1 MKKLKNL
8 FMTMLAMLVMV
19 LPSSVAS
26 AQTVDTQAGGTG
38 TITIRNASQSQTY
51 TVYKLFDATVTAD
64 GTGISYKV
72 PTGKTL
78 PADNPYFAVDSK
90 GNITA
95 KPNADVSTPE
105 FATWAKS
112 FGTKVKEAEATENTL
127 VFTNLTFGYY
137 FVTSSLGS
145 VLTVD
150 STKPNATV
158 IDKNTTNP
166 TIPDLNSGGGK
177 KIVAGDETTSSRTT
191 AKIGDRVPFQFKFN
205 ATNFVTEKDV
215 ITANEVTKQIKSYTI
230 TDTPTAL
237 TINQDSVVV
246 KVGTKTLVKN
256 QDYKVSFD
264 NTGKMTVVLTWIKG
278 DKSTIYNSPIE
289 VNVTYSAVVTK
300 DAKEGQA
307 TNKAT
312 LGYNSFDPTDS
323 TDPNHPDNPNPT
335 PTDPTP
341 VNPKD
346 PDDNSTTVTTHR
358 FTLKN
363 TNEAKDILT
372 GAEFKLYDASTGGAE
387 IKLVKDTDGTY
398 RVAEANEEGVVI
410 EAGQVVIKGLK
421 GETTYYLEQ
430 TKAPDGYNI
439 LEGRQAI
446 KVTSNNAAEA
456 IVINNKGGLL
466 PSTGSIGTT
475 MFYIS
480 GAVMLIGAF
489 IFMVSKRR
497 MKNL

>member
-8 FMTMLAMLVMV
+8 FMAMLAMLVMV

-26 AQTVDTQAGGTG
+26 AQTVDTQAGGAG

-51 TVYKLFDATVTAD
+51 TVYKLFEATVTTD
-64 GTGISYKV
+64 GTGISYKL
-72 PTGKTL
+72 PAGKT
-78 PADNPYFAVDSK
+78 AANFGGDTWFDVDSK

-95 KPNADVSTPE
+95 KTNADVTTPE
-105 FATWAKS
+105 FAAWAKS
-112 FGTKVKEAEATENTL
+112 FGTGVTSAKATDNTL

-137 FVTSSLGS
+137 FVTSSLGA

-150 STKPNATV
+150 STTPDATV

-166 TIPDLNSGGGK
+166 TIPDSTNGGGK
-177 KIVAGDETTSSRTT
+177 KIVAGDKTTTSTTT
-191 AKIGDRVPFQFKFN
+191 AKIGDTVPFQFKFN
-205 ATNFVTEKDV
+205 ATNFVT
-215 ITANEVTKQIKSYTI
+215 ANGVTKQIKSYTI

-246 KVGTKTLVKN
+246 KVGEQTLVKGK
-256 QDYKVSFD
+256 DYTASFD
-264 NTGKMTVVLTWIKG
+264 DAGKMTVVLTWINR

-289 VNVTYSAVVTK
+289 VNVTYSAVVNK
-300 DAKEGQA
+300 DAKEGVA
-307 TNKAT
+307 TNTAT
-312 LGYNSFDPTDS
+312 LGYNSFNPIDP
-323 TDPNHPDNPNPT
+323 TDPNHPDNPNPN

-341 VNPKD
+341 VNPQN
-346 PDDNSTTVTTHR
+346 PDDNKTTVTTHR
-358 FTLKN
+358 FTLNK
-363 TNEAKDILT
+363 TSKADGTDTLT
-372 GAEFKLYDASTGGAE
+372 GAEFHLYDAKENGNE
-387 IKLVKDTDGTY
+387 IKVVEESEGVY
-398 RVAEANEEGVVI
+398 RVAEATETGVVI
-410 EAGQVVIKGLK
+410 KAGKVVIKGLK
-421 GETTYYLEQ
+421 GDTAYYLEEI
-430 TKAPDGYNI
+430 KAPNGYNI
-439 LEGRQAI
+439 LEGRQEVLVSKADSARADVVN
-446 KVTSNNAAEA
+446 K
-456 IVINNKGGLL
+456 KGGLL

>member
-1 MKKLKNL
+1 MKKFKNL
-8 FMTMLAMLVMV
+8 FMAMLAMLAMV

-51 TVYKLFDATVTAD
+51 TVYKLFEATVTTVN
-64 GTGISYKV
+64 GTGISYKL
-72 PTGKTL
+72 PAGKT
-78 PADNPYFAVDSK
+78 AANFGGDTWFDVDSK

-137 FVTSSLGS
+137 FVTSSLGA

-166 TIPDLNSGGGK
+166 TIPDSNNGGGK
-177 KIVAGDETTSSRTT
+177 KIVAADGKTTSSTTT
-191 AKIGDRVPFQFKFN
+191 AKIGDRVPFQFKFT
-205 ATNFVTEKDV
+205 ATNFVTE
-215 ITANEVTKQIKSYTI
+215 NGVTKQIKSYTI

-246 KVGTKTLVKN
+246 KVGTKILIKD
-256 QDYKVSFD
+256 QDYTVSFD

-300 DAKEGQA
+300 DAKEGEA

-312 LGYNSFDPTDS
+312 LGYNSFDPTNPQ
-323 TDPNHPDNPNPT
+323 DPNHPDNPNPT

-346 PDDNSTTVTTHR
+346 PDDNTTTVTTHR
-358 FTLKN
+358 FTLKK
-363 TNEAKDILT
+363 TNEANDTLT
-372 GAEFKLYDASTGGAE
+372 GAEFKLYDALSGGAE
-387 IKLVKDTDGTY
+387 IKVVKDGDAY

-421 GETTYYLEQ
+421 GTTTYYLEE

-439 LEGRQAI
+439 LTERQAI
-446 KVTSNNAAEA
+446 EVTSDNTAEA
-456 IVINNKGGLL
+456 NVVNKKGGLL

-475 MFYIS
+475 MFYLS

>member
-1 MKKLKNL
+1 MKKFKNL
-8 FMTMLAMLVMV
+8 FMAMLAMLAMV

-90 GNITA
+90 GNVTA
-95 KPNADVSTPE
+95 KEGATVSSKA
-105 FATWAKS
+105 FATWAKT
-112 FGTKVKEAEATENTL
+112 FGTAVKSAEATDNTL

-137 FVTSSLGS
+137 FVTSSLGA

-150 STKPNATV
+150 STTPKVTV

-166 TIPDLNSGGGK
+166 TIPDSTNGGGK
-177 KIVAGDETTSSRTT
+177 KIVAADGATTSTTT
-191 AKIGDRVPFQFKFN
+191 AKIGDTVPFQFKFN
-205 ATNFVTEKDV
+205 ATNFVT
-215 ITANEVTKQIKSYTI
+215 AAGVTKQIKSYTI

-237 TINQDSVVV
+237 TINQNSVVV
-246 KVGTKTLVKN
+246 KVGTEILDKD

-264 NTGKMTVVLTWIKG
+264 NTGKMTVVLTWIKE

-300 DAKEGQA
+300 DAKEGEA
-307 TNKAT
+307 TNTAT

-323 TDPNHPDNPNPT
+323 TDPNHPDNPDPT

-346 PDDNSTTVTTHR
+346 PDDNKTTVTTHR
-358 FTLKN
+358 FTLKK
-363 TNEAKDILT
+363 TNEANDTLT
-372 GAEFKLYDASTGGAE
+372 GAEFKLYDASTGGTE
-387 IKLVKDTDGTY
+387 IKVVKDTDGTY

-421 GETTYYLEQ
+421 GGTTYYLEE

-439 LEGRQAI
+439 LTDRQDI
-446 KVTSNNAAEA
+446 KVASDNKAEA
-456 IVINNKGGLL
+456 NVVNKKGGLL

-475 MFYIS
+475 MFYLS

>member
-1 MKKLKNL
+1 MS
-8 FMTMLAMLVMV
+8 MLAMLVMV

-51 TVYKLFDATVTAD
+51 TVYKLFEATVTAD

-90 GNITA
+90 GNVTA
-95 KPNADVSTPE
+95 KEGATVSSE
-105 FATWAKS
+105 AFATWAKS
-112 FGTKVKEAEATENTL
+112 FGTKVKEAEATDNTL

-137 FVTSSLGS
+137 FVTSSLGA

-150 STKPNATV
+150 STTPNATV

-166 TIPDLNSGGGK
+166 TIPDSNNGGGK
-177 KIVAGDETTSSRTT
+177 KIVAGDKTTTSTTT
-191 AKIGDRVPFQFKFN
+191 AKIGDTVPFQFKFN
-205 ATNFVTEKDV
+205 ATNFVT
-215 ITANEVTKQIKSYTI
+215 ANGVTKQIKSYTI

-237 TINQDSVVV
+237 TINQDTVVV
-246 KVGTKTLVKN
+246 KVGTKTLVKD
-256 QDYKVSFD
+256 QDYTVSFD
-264 NTGKMTVVLTWIKG
+264 NIGKMTVVLTWIKG

-307 TNKAT
+307 TNTAT

-323 TDPNHPDNPNPT
+323 TDPNHPDNPNPDT
-335 PTDPTP
+335 PDTS
-341 VNPKD
+341 VNPND
-346 PDDNSTTVTTHR
+346 PNDNSTTVTTHR

-372 GAEFKLYDASTGGAE
+372 GAEFKLYDASTGGTE

-398 RVAEANEEGVVI
+398 RVAEAGEVGVVI

-439 LEGRQAI
+439 LTDRQAI
-446 KVTSNNAAEA
+446 EVTPDNKAEA
-456 IVINNKGGLL
+456 IVVNKKGGLL

-497 MKNL
+497 IKNL

>member
-8 FMTMLAMLVMV
+8 FMAMLAMLAMV

-51 TVYKLFDATVTAD
+51 TVYKLFDATVTTVN
-64 GTGISYKV
+64 GIGISYKV

-78 PADNPYFAVDSK
+78 PANNPYFAVDSK
-90 GNITA
+90 GNVTA
-95 KPNADVSTPE
+95 KTNADVTTPE

-112 FGTKVKEAEATENTL
+112 FGAPVKEATATDNTL

-137 FVTSSLGS
+137 FVTSSLGA

-166 TIPDLNSGGGK
+166 TIPDSTNGGGK
-177 KIVAGDETTSSRTT
+177 KIVAADGTTSSTTT
-191 AKIGDRVPFQFKFN
+191 AKIGDTVPFQFKFN
-205 ATNFVTEKDV
+205 ATNFVTE
-215 ITANEVTKQIKSYTI
+215 NGVTRQIKSYTI
-230 TDTPTAL
+230 TDAPTAL
-237 TINQDSVVV
+237 TINQGSVVV
-246 KVGTKTLVKN
+246 KVGEQTLAKDK
-256 QDYKVSFD
+256 DYTVSFEY
-264 NTGKMTVVLTWIKG
+264 GRMTVVLTWIKA

-289 VNVTYSAVVTK
+289 VNVTYSAVVTQG
-300 DAKEGQA
+300 AKEGEA
-307 TNKAT
+307 TNTAT
-312 LGYNSFDPTDS
+312 LDYNSFDPTNP

-358 FTLKN
+358 FTLKK
-363 TNEAKDILT
+363 TNEANDTLT
-372 GAEFKLYDASTGGAE
+372 GAEFKLYDASTGGTE
-387 IKLVKDTDGTY
+387 IKVVKDRVGTY
-398 RVAEANEEGVVI
+398 RVAEANEEGDVI

-421 GETTYYLEQ
+421 GGTTYYLEE

-439 LEGRQAI
+439 LTDRQDI
-446 KVTSNNAAEA
+446 KVASDNKAEA
-456 IVINNKGGLL
+456 NVVNKKGGLL

-475 MFYIS
+475 MFYLS

>member
-8 FMTMLAMLVMV
+8 FMAMLAMLAMV

-38 TITIRNASQSQTY
+38 KITIRNASQSQTY

-90 GNITA
+90 GNVTA
-95 KPNADVSTPE
+95 KEGADVSSE
-105 FATWAKS
+105 AFATWAMS
-112 FGTKVKEAEATENTL
+112 FGTEVKSAKATDNTL
-127 VFTNLTFGYY
+127 VFTNLIFGYY
-137 FVTSSLGS
+137 FVTSSLGA

-150 STKPNATV
+150 STTPNATV

-166 TIPDLNSGGGK
+166 TIPDSNNGGGK
-177 KIVAGDETTSSRTT
+177 KIVAADKTTTSTTT
-191 AKIGDRVPFQFKFN
+191 AKIGDTVPFQFKFN

-237 TINQDSVVV
+237 TINQNSVDV
-246 KVGTKTLVKN
+246 KVGTDILIKN
-256 QDYKVSFD
+256 QDYTVSFD
-264 NTGKMTVVLTWIKG
+264 NTGKMTVVLTWIKA

-300 DAKEGQA
+300 DAKEGEA
-307 TNKAT
+307 TNTAT

-358 FTLKN
+358 FTLKK
-363 TNEAKDILT
+363 TNEANDTLT
-372 GAEFKLYDASTGGAE
+372 GAEFKLYDASTGGTE
-387 IKLVKDTDGTY
+387 IKVVKDTDGTY

-421 GETTYYLEQ
+421 GGTTYYLEE

-439 LEGRQAI
+439 LTDRQAI
-446 KVTSNNAAEA
+446 KVASDNKAEA
-456 IVINNKGGLL
+456 NVVNKKGGLL

-475 MFYIS
+475 MFYLS

>member
-8 FMTMLAMLVMV
+8 FMAMLAMLVMV

-26 AQTVDTQAGGTG
+26 AQTVDTQAGGAG

-51 TVYKLFDATVTAD
+51 TVYKLFEATVTTVN
-64 GTGISYKV
+64 GTGISYKL
-72 PTGKTL
+72 PAGKT
-78 PADNPYFAVDSK
+78 AANFGGDTWFDVDSK

-112 FGTKVKEAEATENTL
+112 FGTKVKSATATDNTL

-137 FVTSSLGS
+137 FVTSSLGA

-166 TIPDLNSGGGK
+166 TIPDSNNGGGK
-177 KIVAGDETTSSRTT
+177 KIVAGDKTTTSTTT
-191 AKIGDRVPFQFKFN
+191 AKIGDTVPFQFKFN
-205 ATNFVTEKDV
+205 ATNFVTAAD
-215 ITANEVTKQIKSYTI
+215 VTKQIKSYTI

-237 TINQDSVVV
+237 TINQGSVVV
-246 KVGTKTLVKN
+246 RVGTKILIKD
-256 QDYKVSFD
+256 QDYTVSFD
-264 NTGKMTVVLTWIKG
+264 NTGKMTVVLTWIKR
-278 DKSTIYNSPIE
+278 DKSTIYDSPIE
-289 VNVTYSAVVTK
+289 VNVTYSAVVNK
-300 DAKEGQA
+300 DAKEGVA
-307 TNKAT
+307 TNTAT
-312 LGYNSFDPTDS
+312 LGYNSFDPTNPQ
-323 TDPNHPDNPNPT
+323 DPNHPDNPDPT

-346 PDDNSTTVTTHR
+346 PDDNTTTVTTHR
-358 FTLKN
+358 FTLKK
-363 TNEAKDILT
+363 TNEANDTLT
-372 GAEFKLYDASTGGAE
+372 GAEFKLYDALSGGAE
-387 IKLVKDTDGTY
+387 IKVVKDGDAY
-398 RVAEANEEGVVI
+398 RVAEANETGVAI
-410 EAGQVVIKGLK
+410 EAGEVVIKGLK
-421 GETTYYLEQ
+421 HSTTYYLEEM
-430 TKAPDGYNI
+430 KAPNGYNI
-439 LEGRQAI
+439 LTERKSIEVKENNTAQA
-446 KVTSNNAAEA
+446 N
-456 IVINNKGGLL
+456 IVNKKGGLL

>member
-1 MKKLKNL
+1 MA
-8 FMTMLAMLVMV
+8 MLAMLAMV

-64 GTGISYKV
+64 DSGISYKV
-72 PTGKTL
+72 PTGKAL

-90 GNITA
+90 GNVTA
-95 KPNADVSTPE
+95 KTNADVTTPE

-112 FGTKVKEAEATENTL
+112 FGAPVKEATATDNTL

-137 FVTSSLGS
+137 FVTSSLGA

-150 STKPNATV
+150 STRPEATV

-166 TIPDLNSGGGK
+166 TIPDSTNGGGK
-177 KIVAGDETTSSRTT
+177 KIVAADGTTSSTTT
-191 AKIGDRVPFQFKFN
+191 AKIGDTVPFQFKFN
-205 ATNFVTEKDV
+205 ATNFVTE
-215 ITANEVTKQIKSYTI
+215 NGVTRQIKSYTI
-230 TDTPTAL
+230 TDAPTAL
-237 TINQDSVVV
+237 TINQGSVVV
-246 KVGTKTLVKN
+246 KVGEQTLAKDK
-256 QDYKVSFD
+256 DYTVSFEY
-264 NTGKMTVVLTWIKG
+264 GRMTVVLTWIKA

-289 VNVTYSAVVTK
+289 VNVTYSAVVTQG
-300 DAKEGQA
+300 AKEGEA
-307 TNKAT
+307 TNTAT
-312 LGYNSFDPTDS
+312 LDYNSFDPTNP

-358 FTLKN
+358 FTLKK
-363 TNEAKDILT
+363 TNEANDTLT
-372 GAEFKLYDASTGGAE
+372 GAEFKLYDASTGGTE
-387 IKLVKDTDGTY
+387 IKVVKDRVGTY
-398 RVAEANEEGVVI
+398 RVAEANEEGDVI

-421 GETTYYLEQ
+421 GGTTYYLEE

-439 LEGRQAI
+439 LTDRQDI
-446 KVTSNNAAEA
+446 KVASDNKAEA
-456 IVINNKGGLL
+456 NVVNKKGGLL

-475 MFYIS
+475 MFYLS

>member
-1 MKKLKNL
+1 MG
-8 FMTMLAMLVMV
+8 MLAMLAMV

-38 TITIRNASQSQTY
+38 KITIRNASQSQTY

-78 PADNPYFAVDSK
+78 PADNSYFAVDSK

-95 KPNADVSTPE
+95 KPNADVTTPE
-105 FATWAKS
+105 FAAWANS
-112 FGTKVKEAEATENTL
+112 FGKEVKSATATENTL
-127 VFTNLTFGYY
+127 EFTNLTFGYY
-137 FVTSSLGS
+137 FVTSSLGA

-166 TIPDLNSGGGK
+166 TIPDSNDGGGK
-177 KIVAGDETTSSRTT
+177 KIVAADGTTTSTTT
-191 AKIGDRVPFQFKFN
+191 AKIGDTVPFQFKFN
-205 ATNFVTEKDV
+205 ATNFVT
-215 ITANEVTKQIKSYTI
+215 ANGVTKQIKSYTI

-237 TINQDSVVV
+237 TINQDTVVV
-246 KVGTKTLVKN
+246 KVGTKTLVKD
-256 QDYKVSFD
+256 QDYTVSFD
-264 NTGKMTVVLTWIKG
+264 NTGKMTVVLTWINR

-300 DAKEGQA
+300 DAKEGVA
-307 TNKAT
+307 TNTAT
-312 LGYNSFDPTDS
+312 LGYNSFDPTKP
-323 TDPNHPDNPNPT
+323 TDPNHPDNPNPN

-341 VNPKD
+341 VNPQNS
-346 PDDNSTTVTTHR
+346 DDNKTTVTTHR
-358 FTLKN
+358 FTLKK
-363 TNEAKDILT
+363 TNGEGQTLI
-372 GAEFKLYDASTGGAE
+372 GAEFKLYDAKENGNE
-387 IKLVKDTDGTY
+387 IKVVEESGGVY
-398 RVAEANEEGVVI
+398 RVAEATETGVVI
-410 EAGQVVIKGLK
+410 KAGEVVIRGLK
-421 GETTYYLEQ
+421 GTTTYYLEE

-439 LEGRQAI
+439 LTERKAI
-446 KVTSNNAAEA
+446 EVTSDNNAKANVE
-456 IVINNKGGLL
+456 NKKGGLL

-480 GAVMLIGAF
+480 GAVMLISAF

>member
-1 MKKLKNL
+1 MKKLKNF
-8 FMTMLAMLVMV
+8 FMAMLAMLVMV

-72 PTGKTL
+72 PTGKRL
-78 PADNPYFAVDSK
+78 LADNPYFAVDSK
-90 GNITA
+90 GNVTA
-95 KPNADVSTPE
+95 KEGANVSSE
-105 FATWAKS
+105 AFATWAKS
-112 FGTKVKEAEATENTL
+112 FGTGVKSATATDNTL

-137 FVTSSLGS
+137 FVTSSLGA

-150 STKPNATV
+150 STKPDATV

-166 TIPDLNSGGGK
+166 TIPDSNNGGGK
-177 KIVAGDETTSSRTT
+177 KIVAADGATTSTTT
-191 AKIGDRVPFQFKFN
+191 AKIGDTVPFQFKFN
-205 ATNFVTEKDV
+205 ATNFVT
-215 ITANEVTKQIKSYTI
+215 AAGVTKQIKSYTI

-289 VNVTYSAVVTK
+289 VNVTYSAVLTR
-300 DAKEGQA
+300 DAKEGEA

-312 LGYNSFDPTDS
+312 LGYNSFNPTDT
-323 TDPNHPDNPNPT
+323 TDPNHPDNPDPT

-341 VNPKD
+341 VNPND
-346 PDDNSTTVTTHR
+346 PNDNSTTVTTHR
-358 FTLKN
+358 FTLKK
-363 TNEAKDILT
+363 TNDAGETLT
-372 GAEFKLYDASTGGAE
+372 GAEFKLYDASTGGTE
-387 IKLVKDTDGTY
+387 IKVVKDTDGTY
-398 RVAEANEEGVVI
+398 RVAEANEAGVAI

-421 GETTYYLEQ
+421 GGTTYYLEEI
-430 TKAPDGYNI
+430 KAPNGYNV
-439 LEGRQAI
+439 LTERQAI
-446 KVTSNNAAEA
+446 KVASDNKAEA
-456 IVINNKGGLL
+456 NVVNKKGGLL

-475 MFYIS
+475 MFYLS

>member
-8 FMTMLAMLVMV
+8 FMAMLAMLVMV

-72 PTGKTL
+72 PTGKAL

-90 GNITA
+90 GNVTA
-95 KPNADVSTPE
+95 KEGATVSSE
-105 FATWAKS
+105 AFATWAMS
-112 FGTKVKEAEATENTL
+112 FGTEVKSATATDNTL

-137 FVTSSLGS
+137 FVTSSLGA

-150 STKPNATV
+150 STRPEATV

-166 TIPDLNSGGGK
+166 TIPDSTNGGGK
-177 KIVAGDETTSSRTT
+177 KIVAADGTTTSTTT
-191 AKIGDRVPFQFKFN
+191 AKIGDTVPFQFKFN
-205 ATNFVTEKDV
+205 ATNFVT
-215 ITANEVTKQIKSYTI
+215 ANGITKQIKSYTI

-246 KVGTKTLVKN
+246 KVGEQTLVKGK
-256 QDYKVSFD
+256 DYKASFD
-264 NTGKMTVVLTWIKG
+264 DAGKMTVVLTWIKE

-300 DAKEGQA
+300 DAKEGEA

-323 TDPNHPDNPNPT
+323 TDPNHPDNPNPDT
-335 PTDPTP
+335 PDTS
-341 VNPKD
+341 VNPND
-346 PDDNSTTVTTHR
+346 PNDNKTTVTTHR
-358 FTLKN
+358 FTLNK
-363 TNEAKDILT
+363 TSKADGTDTLT
-372 GAEFKLYDASTGGAE
+372 GAEFHLYDAKENGNE
-387 IKLVKDTDGTY
+387 IKVVEESEGVY
-398 RVAEANEEGVVI
+398 RVAEATETGVVI
-410 EAGQVVIKGLK
+410 KAGKVVIKGLK
-421 GETTYYLEQ
+421 GDTAYYLEE
-430 TKAPDGYNI
+430 TKAPNGYNI
-439 LEGRQAI
+439 LEGRQEVLVSKADSARADVVN
-446 KVTSNNAAEA
+446 K
-456 IVINNKGGLL
+456 KGGLL

>member
-1 MKKLKNL
+1 MKKLKNF
-8 FMTMLAMLVMV
+8 FMAMLAMLVMV

-72 PTGKTL
+72 PTGKRL
-78 PADNPYFAVDSK
+78 LADNPYFAVDSK
-90 GNITA
+90 GNVTA
-95 KPNADVSTPE
+95 KEGANVSSE
-105 FATWAKS
+105 AFATWAKS
-112 FGTKVKEAEATENTL
+112 FGTGVKSATATDNTL

-137 FVTSSLGS
+137 FVTSSLGA

-150 STKPNATV
+150 STKPDATV

-166 TIPDLNSGGGK
+166 TIPDSNNGGGK
-177 KIVAGDETTSSRTT
+177 KIVAADGATTSTTT
-191 AKIGDRVPFQFKFN
+191 AKIGDTVPFQFKFN
-205 ATNFVTEKDV
+205 ATNFVT
-215 ITANEVTKQIKSYTI
+215 AAGVTKQIKSYTI

-289 VNVTYSAVVTK
+289 VNVTYSAVLTR
-300 DAKEGQA
+300 DAKEGEA

-312 LGYNSFDPTDS
+312 LGYNSFNPTDT
-323 TDPNHPDNPNPT
+323 TDPNHPDNPDPT

-341 VNPKD
+341 VNPND
-346 PDDNSTTVTTHR
+346 PNDNSTTVTTHR
-358 FTLKN
+358 FTLKK
-363 TNEAKDILT
+363 TNEANDTLT
-372 GAEFKLYDASTGGAE
+372 GAEFKLYDASTGGTE
-387 IKLVKDTDGTY
+387 IKVVKDTDGTY

-421 GETTYYLEQ
+421 GGTTYYLEE

-439 LEGRQAI
+439 LTKRQAI
-446 KVTSNNAAEA
+446 EVTSNNTAEA
-456 IVINNKGGLL
+456 NVVNNKGGLL

-475 MFYIS
+475 MFYLS
-480 GAVMLIGAF
+480 GAFMLIGAF

>member
-8 FMTMLAMLVMV
+8 SMAMLAMLVMV

-95 KPNADVSTPE
+95 KEGATVSSE
-105 FATWAKS
+105 AFATWAKS
-112 FGTKVKEAEATENTL
+112 FGTKVKEAEATDNTL

-137 FVTSSLGS
+137 FVTSSLGA

-150 STKPNATV
+150 STTPNATV

-166 TIPDLNSGGGK
+166 TIPDSNNGGGK
-177 KIVAGDETTSSRTT
+177 KIVAGDKTTTSTTT
-191 AKIGDRVPFQFKFN
+191 AKIGDTVPFQFKFN
-205 ATNFVTEKDV
+205 ATNFVT
-215 ITANEVTKQIKSYTI
+215 ANGVTKQINSYTI

-237 TINQDSVVV
+237 TINQDTVVV
-246 KVGTKTLVKN
+246 KVGTKTLVKD
-256 QDYKVSFD
+256 QDYTVSFD
-264 NTGKMTVVLTWIKG
+264 NIGKMTVVLTWIKG

-307 TNKAT
+307 TNTAT

-323 TDPNHPDNPNPT
+323 TDPNHPDNPNPDT
-335 PTDPTP
+335 PDTS
-341 VNPKD
+341 VNPND
-346 PDDNSTTVTTHR
+346 PNDNSTTVTTHS

-372 GAEFKLYDASTGGAE
+372 GAEFKLYDASTGGTE

-398 RVAEANEEGVVI
+398 RVAEANEVGVVI

-430 TKAPDGYNI
+430 IKAPDGYNI
-439 LEGRQAI
+439 LTERQAI
-446 KVTSNNAAEA
+446 KVTSDNAAEA
-456 IVINNKGGLL
+456 IVVNKKGGLL
-466 PSTGSIGTT
+466 PSTGSIGTS

>member
-1 MKKLKNL
+1 MKKFKNL
-8 FMTMLAMLVMV
+8 FMAMLAMLVMV

-26 AQTVDTQAGGTG
+26 AQTVDAQAGGTG

-90 GNITA
+90 GNVTA
-95 KPNADVSTPE
+95 KEGATVSSE
-105 FATWAKS
+105 AFATWAKS
-112 FGTKVKEAEATENTL
+112 FGTEVKSATATDNTL

-137 FVTSSLGS
+137 FVTSSLGA

-150 STKPNATV
+150 STTPNATV

-166 TIPDLNSGGGK
+166 TIPDSTNGGGK
-177 KIVAGDETTSSRTT
+177 KIVAADGTTTSTTT
-191 AKIGDRVPFQFKFN
+191 AKIGDTVPFQFKFN
-205 ATNFVTEKDV
+205 ATNFVTAADV
-215 ITANEVTKQIKSYTI
+215 TTKQIKSYTI

-246 KVGTKTLVKN
+246 KVGTEILIKD
-256 QDYKVSFD
+256 QDYTVSFD
-264 NTGKMTVVLTWIKG
+264 NTGKMTVVLTWIKA

-289 VNVTYSAVVTK
+289 VSVTYSAVVNK
-300 DAKEGQA
+300 DAKEGEA
-307 TNKAT
+307 TNTAT

-358 FTLKN
+358 FTLKK
-363 TNEAKDILT
+363 TNEANDTLT
-372 GAEFKLYDASTGGAE
+372 GAEFKLYDASTGGTE
-387 IKLVKDTDGTY
+387 IKVVKDRVGTY

-421 GETTYYLEQ
+421 GDTKYYLEEV
-430 TKAPDGYNI
+430 KAPNGYNI
-439 LEGRQAI
+439 LTKRQEVLVSKDDSARADVVN
-446 KVTSNNAAEA
+446 KSGAE
-456 IVINNKGGLL
+456 L

>member
-1 MKKLKNL
+1 MKKVKNL
-8 FMTMLAMLVMV
+8 FMAMLAMLVMV

-90 GNITA
+90 GNVTA

-105 FATWAKS
+105 FATWANS
-112 FGTKVKEAEATENTL
+112 FGKEVKSATATDNTL

-137 FVTSSLGS
+137 FVTSSLGA

-166 TIPDLNSGGGK
+166 TIPDSNNGGGK
-177 KIVAGDETTSSRTT
+177 KIVAGDKTTTSTTT
-191 AKIGDRVPFQFKFN
+191 AKIGDTVPFQFKFN
-205 ATNFVTEKDV
+205 ATNFVT
-215 ITANEVTKQIKSYTI
+215 ANGVTKQIKSYTI

-237 TINQDSVVV
+237 TINQDTVVV
-246 KVGTKTLVKN
+246 KVGTKTLVKD
-256 QDYKVSFD
+256 QDYTVSFD
-264 NTGKMTVVLTWIKG
+264 NTGKMTVVLTWINR

-289 VNVTYSAVVTK
+289 VNVTYSAVVNK
-300 DAKEGQA
+300 DAKEGVA
-307 TNKAT
+307 NNKAT
-312 LGYNSFDPTDS
+312 LGYNSFNPIDPTD
-323 TDPNHPDNPNPT
+323 TNNPDNPNPDT
-335 PTDPTP
+335 LDTP
-341 VNPKD
+341 VNPNN
-346 PDDNSTTVTTHR
+346 PNDNSTTVTTHR

-363 TNEAKDILT
+363 TNEAKEILT
-372 GAEFKLYDASTGGAE
+372 GAEFKLYDASTGGTE

-398 RVAEANEEGVVI
+398 RVAEANEVGVVI

-439 LEGRQAI
+439 LTERQAI
-446 KVTSNNAAEA
+446 KVTPDNKAEA
-456 IVINNKGGLL
+456 IVVNKKGGLL

>member
-1 MKKLKNL
+1 MS
-8 FMTMLAMLVMV
+8 MLAMLVMV

-51 TVYKLFDATVTAD
+51 TVYKLFEATVTAD

-90 GNITA
+90 GNVTA
-95 KPNADVSTPE
+95 KEGATVSSE
-105 FATWAKS
+105 AFATWAKS
-112 FGTKVKEAEATENTL
+112 FGTKVKEAEATDNTL

-137 FVTSSLGS
+137 FVTSSLGA

-150 STKPNATV
+150 STTPNATV

-166 TIPDLNSGGGK
+166 TIPDSNNGGGK
-177 KIVAGDETTSSRTT
+177 KIVAGDKTTTSTTT
-191 AKIGDRVPFQFKFN
+191 AKIGDTVPFQFKFN
-205 ATNFVTEKDV
+205 ATNFVT
-215 ITANEVTKQIKSYTI
+215 ANGVTKQIKSYTI

-237 TINQDSVVV
+237 TINQDTVVV
-246 KVGTKTLVKN
+246 KVGTKTLVKD
-256 QDYKVSFD
+256 QDYTVSFD
-264 NTGKMTVVLTWIKG
+264 NIGKMTVVLTWIKG

-307 TNKAT
+307 TNTAT

-323 TDPNHPDNPNPT
+323 TDPNHPDNPNPDT
-335 PTDPTP
+335 PDTS
-341 VNPKD
+341 VNPND
-346 PDDNSTTVTTHR
+346 PNDNSTTVTTHS

-372 GAEFKLYDASTGGAE
+372 GAEFKLYDASTGGTE

-398 RVAEANEEGVVI
+398 RVAEANEVGVVI

-430 TKAPDGYNI
+430 IKAPDGYNI
-439 LEGRQAI
+439 LTERQAI
-446 KVTSNNAAEA
+446 KVTSDNAAEA
-456 IVINNKGGLL
+456 IVVNKKGGLL
-466 PSTGSIGTT
+466 PSTGSIGTS

>member
-8 FMTMLAMLVMV
+8 FMAMLAMLAMV

-26 AQTVDTQAGGTG
+26 AQTVDAQAGGTG

-51 TVYKLFDATVTAD
+51 TVYKLFDATVTTVN
-64 GTGISYKV
+64 GIGISYKV

-90 GNITA
+90 GNVSA
-95 KPNADVSTPE
+95 KEGADVSSE
-105 FATWAKS
+105 AFATWAMS
-112 FGTKVKEAEATENTL
+112 FGTEVKSAKATDNTL

-137 FVTSSLGS
+137 FVTSSLGA

-150 STKPNATV
+150 STTPNATV

-166 TIPDLNSGGGK
+166 TIPDSTNGGGK
-177 KIVAGDETTSSRTT
+177 KIVAADGTTTSTTT
-191 AKIGDRVPFQFKFN
+191 AKIGDTVPFQFKFN
-205 ATNFVTEKDV
+205 ATNFVTADG
-215 ITANEVTKQIKSYTI
+215 VTKQIKSYTI

-237 TINQDSVVV
+237 TINQDTVVV

-256 QDYKVSFD
+256 QDYTVSVD
-264 NTGKMTVVLTWIKG
+264 NTGKMTVVLTWIKV
-278 DKSTIYNSPIE
+278 DKSTIYDSPIE
-289 VNVTYSAVVTK
+289 VNVTYSAVVNK
-300 DAKEGQA
+300 DAKEGVA
-307 TNKAT
+307 TNTAT
-312 LGYNSFDPTDS
+312 LGYNSFDPTNP

-358 FTLKN
+358 FTLKK
-363 TNEAKDILT
+363 TNEANDTLT
-372 GAEFKLYDASTGGAE
+372 GAEFKLYDASTGGTE
-387 IKLVKDTDGTY
+387 IKVVKDTDGTY

-421 GETTYYLEQ
+421 GGTTYYLEE

-439 LEGRQAI
+439 LTDRQAI
-446 KVTSNNAAEA
+446 KVASDNKAEA
-456 IVINNKGGLL
+456 NVVNKKGGLL

-475 MFYIS
+475 MFYLS